1 MRDRLFDKKKEE
13 NKEERKEN
21 WQNTLQ
27 EILTSTLGKLE
38 LTKRERQR
46 ETERRSMISDDI
58 KRSVT
63 DVLFFPLPTSGN
75 KMSS

>member
-13 NKEERKEN
+13 RKEERKEN

-63 DVLFFPLPTSGN
+63 DVRCLLFPSDFRQ
-75 KMSS
+75 

>member
-13 NKEERKEN
+13 TKEERKEN
-21 WQNTLQ
+21 WQNTLR

-46 ETERRSMISDDI
+46 ETERSMISDDI